1 MKSKINTMLL
11 WLAAYEAAHELRIEA
26 ELSNSEEQQAI
37 IEPLFAKAFPT
48 LAAEG
53 ITYASSWKLD
63 NQEEIRAFEEAN
75 GIEETC
81 DKIAR
86 KNSARIDGLL
96 KSEKEAEINL
106 CNAALDI
113 LEVDAR
119 MALTAEQMKAMREK
133 VNASGWT
140 YERQKMREY
149 IIEFANNARK
159 SIPA

>member
-1 MKSKINTMLL
+1 MTTTKKVDKMVI

-26 ELSNSEEQQAI
+26 ETRNSEEQQAI
-37 IEPLFAKAFPT
+37 IEPLFAKAFSALT
-48 LAAEG
+48 AEG
-53 ITYASSWKLD
+53 TTYAVSWKLD

-75 GIEETC
+75 GIEEIC

-119 MALTAEQMKAMREK
+119 GMLTAEQMKAMREK

-140 YERQKMREY
+140 RERQKMREY
-149 IIEFANNARK
+149 IINFATKAK
-159 SIPA
+159 QSA